1 MESGIEGLEL
11 SDNVNY
17 DRVCD
22 LFITRKTLA
31 DARSGA
37 RLMTTKELADVLG
50 VSLRTV
56 QQAIKGKGYEIIFA
70 PLQTKGGVQNV
81 ACVTEAQA
89 TAIKIE
95 LQNRSK
101 VSKNGFNSLT
111 ISNDLEMLAVQKKL
125 SEYQD
130 MRIAQLTA
138 QIKEQAPKVEVY
150 NRLIDRSGL
159 VNIRETAKEL
169 NVKVKVLV
177 VWLIGHGWCF
187 RGKHGEITAT
197 AEAVR
202 RKLMAIR
209 ECESHGKVF
218 QQSLIAAKGRAKL
231 ALALGGGKFQELGFE
246 RG

>member
-37 RLMTTKELADVLG
+37 RLMTTKELAESLG
-50 VSLRTV
+50 VSVETVRTAARKLIDPSKSIWKV
-56 QQAIKGKGYEIIFA
+56 VNGGKSQVFD
-70 PLQTKGGVQNV
+70 V
-81 ACVTEAQA
+81 AQA

-101 VSKNGFNSLT
+101 VSRNGFNSLT

-187 RGKHGEITAT
+187 RGKHGEIVAT

-218 QQSLIAAKGRAKL
+218 QQSLITAKGRAKL

>member
-31 DARSGA
+31 DARSGV
-37 RLMTTKELADVLG
+37 RLMTTKELAESLG
-50 VSLRTV
+50 VSVETVRTAARKLIDPSKSIWKV
-56 QQAIKGKGYEIIFA
+56 VNGGKSQVFD
-70 PLQTKGGVQNV
+70 V
-81 ACVTEAQA
+81 AQA

-101 VSKNGFNSLT
+101 VSRNGFNSLT

-169 NVKVKVLV
+169 NVKVKGLV

-187 RGKHGEITAT
+187 RGKHGEIVAT

>member
-37 RLMTTKELADVLG
+37 RLMTTKELADSLG
-50 VSLRTV
+50 VSVETVRTAARKLIDPSKSIWKV
-56 QQAIKGKGYEIIFA
+56 VNGGKSQVFD
-70 PLQTKGGVQNV
+70 V
-81 ACVTEAQA
+81 AQA

-95 LQNRSK
+95 PQNRSK
-101 VSKNGFNSLT
+101 VSRNGFNSLT

-125 SEYQD
+125 SEYQN

-187 RGKHGEITAT
+187 RGKHGEIVAT

>member
-37 RLMTTKELADVLG
+37 RLMTTKELAESLG
-50 VSLRTV
+50 VSVETVRTAARKLIDPSKSIWKV
-56 QQAIKGKGYEIIFA
+56 VNGGKSQVFD
-70 PLQTKGGVQNV
+70 V
-81 ACVTEAQA
+81 AQA

-101 VSKNGFNSLT
+101 VSRNGFNSLT
-111 ISNDLEMLAVQKKL
+111 ISNDLEMFAVQKKL

-159 VNIRETAKEL
+159 VNIREAAKEL

-177 VWLIGHGWCF
+177 VWLIGHGWSF
-187 RGKHGEITAT
+187 RGKHGEIVAT

-218 QQSLIAAKGRAKL
+218 QQSLITAKGRAKL

>member
-37 RLMTTKELADVLG
+37 RLMTTKELADSLG
-50 VSLRTV
+50 VSVETVRTAARKLIDPSKSIWKV
-56 QQAIKGKGYEIIFA
+56 VNGGKSQVFD
-70 PLQTKGGVQNV
+70 V
-81 ACVTEAQA
+81 AQA

-101 VSKNGFNSLT
+101 VSRNGFNSLT

-125 SEYQD
+125 SEYQN

-138 QIKEQAPKVEVY
+138 QIKEQAPKVEAY

-187 RGKHGEITAT
+187 RGKHGEIVAT

-218 QQSLIAAKGRAKL
+218 QQSLITAKGRAKL

>member
-31 DARSGA
+31 DAKSGA
-37 RLMTTKELADVLG
+37 RLMTTKELAESLG
-50 VSLRTV
+50 VSVETVRTAARKLIDPSKSIWKV
-56 QQAIKGKGYEIIFA
+56 VNGGKSQVFD
-70 PLQTKGGVQNV
+70 V
-81 ACVTEAQA
+81 AQA

-101 VSKNGFNSLT
+101 VSRNGFNSLT

-138 QIKEQAPKVEVY
+138 QIKKQAPKVEVY

-159 VNIRETAKEL
+159 VNIRQTAKEL

-187 RGKHGEITAT
+187 RGKHGEIVAT

-218 QQSLIAAKGRAKL
+218 QQSLITAKGRAKL

>member
-37 RLMTTKELADVLG
+37 RLMTTKELADSLG
-50 VSLRTV
+50 VSVETVRTAARKLIDPSKSIWKV
-56 QQAIKGKGYEIIFA
+56 VNGGKSQVFD
-70 PLQTKGGVQNV
+70 V
-81 ACVTEAQA
+81 AQA

-101 VSKNGFNSLT
+101 VSRNGFNSLT
-111 ISNDLEMLAVQKKL
+111 ITNDLEMLAVQKKL
-125 SEYQD
+125 SEYQN

-187 RGKHGEITAT
+187 RGKHGEIVAT

-209 ECESHGKVF
+209 ECESHGEVF
-218 QQSLIAAKGRAKL
+218 QQSLITAKGRAKL

>member
-37 RLMTTKELADVLG
+37 RLMTTKELAEVLG

-56 QQAIKGKGYEIIFA
+56 QQVIKGKGYEIIFA

-101 VSKNGFNSLT
+101 VSRNGFNSLT

-125 SEYQD
+125 SEYQN

-138 QIKEQAPKVEVY
+138 QIKEQAPKVEAY
-150 NRLIDRSGL
+150 NRLDRSGL

-169 NVKVKVLV
+169 NVKVKDLV
-177 VWLIGHGWCF
+177 AWLIEHGWCF
-187 RGKHGEITAT
+187 RGRHGEIVAT
-197 AEAVR
+197 ADAVR
-202 RKLMAIR
+202 KKLMAIR

-218 QQSLIAAKGRAKL
+218 QQSLVTAKGRAKL

>member
-37 RLMTTKELADVLG
+37 RLMTTKELADSLG
-50 VSLRTV
+50 VSVETVRTAARKLIDPSKSIWKV
-56 QQAIKGKGYEIIFA
+56 VNGGKSQVFD
-70 PLQTKGGVQNV
+70 V
-81 ACVTEAQA
+81 AQA

-101 VSKNGFNSLT
+101 VSRNGFNSLT

-125 SEYQD
+125 SEYQN

-187 RGKHGEITAT
+187 RGKHGEIVAT

>member
-37 RLMTTKELADVLG
+37 RLMTTKELAESLG
-50 VSLRTV
+50 VSVETVRTAARKLIDPSKSIWKV
-56 QQAIKGKGYEIIFA
+56 VNGGKSQVFD
-70 PLQTKGGVQNV
+70 V
-81 ACVTEAQA
+81 AQA

-101 VSKNGFNSLT
+101 VSRNGFNSLT

-125 SEYQD
+125 NEYQD

-187 RGKHGEITAT
+187 RGKHGEIVAT

-218 QQSLIAAKGRAKL
+218 QQSLITAKGRAKL

>member
-37 RLMTTKELADVLG
+37 RLMTTKELAESLG
-50 VSLRTV
+50 VSVETVRTAARKLIDPSKSIWKV
-56 QQAIKGKGYEIIFA
+56 VNGGKSQVFDM
-70 PLQTKGGVQNV
+70 
-81 ACVTEAQA
+81 AQA

-125 SEYQD
+125 NEYQD

-138 QIKEQAPKVEVY
+138 QLKEQAPKVEVY

-187 RGKHGEITAT
+187 RGKHGEIVAT

-218 QQSLIAAKGRAKL
+218 QQSLITAKGRAKL

>member
-37 RLMTTKELADVLG
+37 RLMTTKELAESLG
-50 VSLRTV
+50 VSVETVRTAARKLIDPSKSIWKV
-56 QQAIKGKGYEIIFA
+56 VNGGKSQVFDA
-70 PLQTKGGVQNV
+70 
-81 ACVTEAQA
+81 AQA

-101 VSKNGFNSLT
+101 VSRNGFNSLT

-125 SEYQD
+125 SEYQN

-169 NVKVKVLV
+169 NVKVKDLV
-177 VWLIGHGWCF
+177 VWLIEHGWCF
-187 RGKHGEITAT
+187 RGKHGEIVAT

-218 QQSLIAAKGRAKL
+218 QQSLITAKGRAKL

>member
-37 RLMTTKELADVLG
+37 RLMTTKELAESLG
-50 VSLRTV
+50 VSVETVRTAARKLIDPSKSIWKV
-56 QQAIKGKGYEIIFA
+56 VNGGKSQVFDA
-70 PLQTKGGVQNV
+70 
-81 ACVTEAQA
+81 AQA

-101 VSKNGFNSLT
+101 VSRNGFNSLT

-125 SEYQD
+125 NEYQD

-138 QIKEQAPKVEVY
+138 QLKEQAPKVEAY

-187 RGKHGEITAT
+187 RGKHGEIVAT

-218 QQSLIAAKGRAKL
+218 QQSLITAKGRAKL
-231 ALALGGGKFQELGFE
+231 ALALGGGKFQELGFK

>member
-37 RLMTTKELADVLG
+37 RLMTTKELAESLG
-50 VSLRTV
+50 VSVETVRTAARKLIDPSKSIWKV
-56 QQAIKGKGYEIIFA
+56 VNGGKSQVFDM
-70 PLQTKGGVQNV
+70 
-81 ACVTEAQA
+81 AQA

-101 VSKNGFNSLT
+101 VSRNGFNSLT

-138 QIKEQAPKVEVY
+138 QLKEQAPKVEVY

-169 NVKVKVLV
+169 NVKVKDLV
-177 VWLIGHGWCF
+177 AWLIEHGWCF
-187 RGKHGEITAT
+187 RGKHGEIVAT

-218 QQSLIAAKGRAKL
+218 QQSLITAKGRAKL